1 MTGGQTKLSLG
12 GADAGE
18 QGSEQAEAIRRL
30 AADRPRLAVVRASDT
45 DLDRHR
51 KKLEAMAESRGQMTL
66 WQELE
71 Q

>member
-1 MTGGQTKLSLG
+1 QTKLSLG

-45 DLDRHR
+45 DLERHR